1 MSRRFYPLEDRKN
14 FLLVKAA
21 VGSLDN
27 RSKVVKL
34 LVDTGANYT
43 VLPPDLLIELGCDLN
58 KPNRIISIAAAGGM
72 VQVPI
77 VRVPWFNC
85 IGQRVESFPVIALKL
100 PAAAA
105 IDGLLGMDFLKLQGA
120 IIDIKRSR
128 VEIEG

>member
-1 MSRRFYPLEDRKN
+1 MSRRFYPLEARRN

-21 VGSLDN
+21 IGSSDN

-43 VLPPDLLIELGCDLN
+43 VLPPALLIELGCDLDH
-58 KPNRIISIAAAGGM
+58 PIQVIPIAAASGM

-77 VRVPWFNC
+77 VQVPWVNC
-85 IGQRVESFPVIALKL
+85 LGQRVDSFPVIALKL

>member
-85 IGQRVESFPVIALKL
+85 LGQRVESFPVIALKL

-105 IDGLLGMDFLKLQGA
+105 IDGL
-120 IIDIKRSR
+120 
-128 VEIEG
+128 

>member
-14 FLLVKAA
+14 FLLVKAG
-21 VGSLDN
+21 VGSLDT

-43 VLPPDLLIELGCDLN
+43 VLPPDFLIELGCDLN
-58 KPNRIISIAAAGGM
+58 KPVRIINIAAAGGM

-77 VRVPWFNC
+77 VR
-85 IGQRVESFPVIALKL
+85 GQRVESFPVIALKL